1 VLRALRAASIPFAVA
16 PVPRHETTISHTD
29 EENRQIADH
38 LREAAAVA
46 CRPGQDRYRVAAY
59 RASADTIESLDEA
72 LRAVRCGRRGCA
84 GACRQSAPASRRR
97 SPTAASGRWRLLD
110 RLRGDAERVS
120 AFEAVPGIGHGLALR
135 IHDQLQIDTL
145 EEAERAARSG
155 WLEAIAGVGPRR
167 AAGIRAALD
176 DVLSRRRRWQGHA
189 RDAGLGTEPP
199 VELLLYIDRLYRNK
213 AAAGMLPTLVPRR
226 LNADVSVSPPVM
238 HMTKGGWHFTALA
251 ACPARAQE
259 PSATA
264 DWVALYF
271 YDATQREQL
280 RTVVL
285 PGRSARSPASG
296 SCEDAR
302 WNAARIAG

>member
-1 VLRALRAASIPFAVA
+1 M
-16 PVPRHETTISHTD
+16 ETTISHTD

-38 LREAAAVA
+38 LREAAQLLADQGA
-46 CRPGQDRYRVAAY
+46 NPYRVAAY

-72 LRAVRCGRRGCA
+72 LRARFDA
-84 GACRQSAPASRRR
+84 GGVDALGALPAVG
-97 SPTAASGRWRLLD
+97 AGVEQAIAELLVSGRWRLLD
-110 RLRGDAERVS
+110 RLRGDAERMS

-145 EEAERAARSG
+145 EELERAARSG
-155 WLEAIAGVGPRR
+155 QLEAIAGVGPRR

-280 RTVVL
+280 RTVVTGTL
-285 PGRSARSPASG
+285 GALAGKRVVRGREMECRVYH
-296 SCEDAR
+296 
-302 WNAARIAG
+302 AG

>member
-1 VLRALRAASIPFAVA
+1 MA
-16 PVPRHETTISHTD
+16 TTISHTD

-38 LREAAAVA
+38 LREAAQLLADQGA
-46 CRPGQDRYRVAAY
+46 NPYRVAAS

-72 LRAVRCGRRGCA
+72 LRARFDAGGVDALGALPAVGAGVAQAIADLLVGGRR
-84 GACRQSAPASRRR
+84 
-97 SPTAASGRWRLLD
+97 RLLD

-120 AFEAVPGIGHGLALR
+120 AVEAVPGIGHGLALR

-145 EEAERAARSG
+145 EELERAARSG
-155 WLEAIAGVGPRR
+155 QLEAIAGVGPRR

-251 ACPARAQE
+251 ACPARGQE

-280 RTVVL
+280 RTVVTGT
-285 PGRSARSPASG
+285 PGAL
-296 SCEDAR
+296 
-302 WNAARIAG
+302 AGKRGVRGREMECRVYHAG

>member
-1 VLRALRAASIPFAVA
+1 M
-16 PVPRHETTISHTD
+16 ETTISHTD

-38 LREAAAVA
+38 LREAAQLLADQGA
-46 CRPGQDRYRVAAY
+46 NPYRVAAY

-72 LRAVRCGRRGCA
+72 LRARFDA
-84 GACRQSAPASRRR
+84 GGVDALGALPAVG
-97 SPTAASGRWRLLD
+97 AGVAQAIAELLVSGRWRLLD

-145 EEAERAARSG
+145 EELERAARSG
-155 WLEAIAGVGPRR
+155 QLEAIAGVGPRR

-189 RDAGLGTEPP
+189 RDAGVGTEPP

-280 RTVVL
+280 RTVVTGTL
-285 PGRSARSPASG
+285 GALAGKRVVRGREMECRVYH
-296 SCEDAR
+296 
-302 WNAARIAG
+302 AG